1 MVSSIKEIFM
11 VKISFMLGCML
22 FSPVLFAKDVSN
34 KLDNEVN
41 CIVRTVLAE
50 GENQSRNAKVG
61 IMYTIKNRVKLSH
74 KSYCSVVNAKNQF
87 SHRIVKIIPRKHK
100 QLVELAKLVMAGK
113 ISDVTNGATF
123 FNDDSL
129 SKNPFRHTVRTV
141 KYDNMIFYKSI
152 LRA

>member
-1 MVSSIKEIFM
+1 MVR
-11 VKISFMLGCML
+11 ISFMLGCMF
-22 FSPVLFAKDVSN
+22 FSPFVYAKDVANS
-34 KLDNEVN
+34 LDNEIKCV
-41 CIVRTVLAE
+41 VRTVLAE

-87 SHRIVKIIPRKHK
+87 SHRIVKITPTRHQ
-100 QLVELAKLVMAGK
+100 QLIELAKMVMAGK
-113 ISDVTNGATF
+113 ISDVTQGATF